1 MIKLP
6 VHVIEMDGGFAR
18 LQGADLWISPGVLA
32 VDEAHQ
38 IAKALNAHPAAA
50 AVVSG
55 DWRERIDEAIER
67 RIEAF
72 SNGSCF
78 DEQLAIIAEI
88 DSLLD
93 EAVTM
98 PEPTRFVIIPETDE
112 NDYQALSLR
121 DSRFPEHPFCRIHAS
136 EALQLAAALIKASKE
151 TPPADRSG
159 G

>member
-93 EAVTM
+93 EAVTL
-98 PEPTRFVIIPETDE
+98 PEPDKDVRAKNGNVYMRVSSADWREMTP
-112 NDYQALSLR
+112 L
-121 DSRFPEHPFCRIHAS
+121 
-136 EALQLAAALIKASKE
+136 EALQLAAALVDAA
-151 TPPADRSG
+151 TSG
-159 G
+159 RDAT

>member
-55 DWRERIDEAIER
+55 DWHNRMRNAITMLCARNYLDGADASDVSGGTFTNE
-67 RIEAF
+67 
-72 SNGSCF
+72 
-78 DEQLAIIAEI
+78 EI
-88 DSLLD
+88 DGLLD
-93 EAVTM
+93 EAVAM
-98 PEPTRFVIIPETDE
+98 PEPD
-112 NDYQALSLR
+112 
-121 DSRFPEHPFCRIHAS
+121 DSSRLYVSHLVEGWNREHM
-136 EALQLAAALIKASKE
+136 LQLAAALVEAATSKS
-151 TPPADRSG
+151 PMK
-159 G
+159 